1 MVWNWNYFL
10 TTWQNMGRTASSTGG
25 RQLESLT
32 SVCTQFIFSS
42 SSCSRISFFVCPPAS
57 SLPIDQI
64 TTELQ
69 AASLV
74 NVSPSSVRMTG
85 PTHQRICCFAVND
98 STPTQPVLLKGFH
111 ASGSGGCFRVLTNAR
126 PAKAGAWVGL
136 SGASVSEC
144 VCLCLL
150 SVLLKANGFS

>member
-1 MVWNWNYFL
+1 M
-10 TTWQNMGRTASSTGG
+10 QSG
-25 RQLESLT
+25 LELLPNN
-32 SVCTQFIFSS
+32 VAELPPALAVGSS
-42 SSCSRISFFVCPPAS
+42 SPLLRRYAHNPSSRVRVVLVSRFFVCPPAS

-150 SVLLKANGFS
+150 SVLLKSNGFS